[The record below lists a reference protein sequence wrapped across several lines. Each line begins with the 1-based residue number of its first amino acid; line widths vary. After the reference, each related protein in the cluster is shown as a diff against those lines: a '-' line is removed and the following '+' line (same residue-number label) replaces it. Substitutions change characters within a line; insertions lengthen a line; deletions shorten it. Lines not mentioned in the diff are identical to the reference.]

1 MARPY
6 NGVIAGGKLVT
17 RIRKAKKTVDG
28 IPENVKM
35 GERKEENW
43 AQYKKDQ
50 ENLKD
55 RDEFNITSLMGK
67 KIFLY
72 CLLQSIVQGAFI

>member
-17 RIRKAKKTVDG
+17 TIRKAKKTVDG

-35 GERKEENW
+35 GEEKEENW
-43 AQYKKDQ
+43 RSIA
-50 ENLKD
+50 L
-55 RDEFNITSLMGK
+55 SGK
-67 KIFLY
+67 IEI
-72 CLLQSIVQGAFI
+72 SNNDV

>member
-43 AQYKKDQ
+43 APH
-50 ENLKD
+50 
-55 RDEFNITSLMGK
+55 K
-67 KIFLY
+67 KIRK
-72 CLLQSIVQGAFI
+72 I